1 MNQIGKEVA
10 IFADMLCSKNTK
22 LGEVE
27 IIAKFTANNPEVV
40 AAVRALSLSLLLH
53 VPN

>member
-1 MNQIGKEVA
+1 MNQIGKEVV
-10 IFADMLCSKNTK
+10 ISADMLCSSKNTK

-40 AAVRALSLSLLLH
+40 AAVRA
-53 VPN
+53 